1 MAGSP
6 RVGTTGLHACQRL
19 HPMGKPDVFIYEL
32 GLQLPRTEDQASL
45 IRIQQGL
52 STTALGIF
60 GLKHSLRGGCPG
72 HCRMLS
78 SSCILR

>member
-6 RVGTTGLHACQRL
+6 RVGTTGLHPCQRL
-19 HPMGKPDVFIYEL
+19 HRVGKPHVFIYEV

-52 STTALGIF
+52 STTALGTF
-60 GLKHSLRGGCPG
+60 GAEAFFERGGVLGIVGC
-72 HCRMLS
+72 
-78 SSCILR
+78 